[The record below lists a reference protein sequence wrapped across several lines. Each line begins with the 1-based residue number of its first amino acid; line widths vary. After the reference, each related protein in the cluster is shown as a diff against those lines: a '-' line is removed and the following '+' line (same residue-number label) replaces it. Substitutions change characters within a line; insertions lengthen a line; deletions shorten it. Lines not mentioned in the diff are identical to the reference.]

1 MTLEEKIV
9 QLTKATLFDLV
20 NLRYDKLKE
29 ENKIN
34 NEAEELL
41 KEVFQMQ
48 GTLTLPPSDE
58 KMDIDVYEYNDNS
71 GFGTEVRYLWFDDE
85 ESSIVLFCE
94 AKTNAEK
101 TEITEFYIET
111 IDA

>member
-1 MTLEEKIV
+1 MLEEQIV
-9 QLTKATLFDLV
+9 QVTKETLVDLV
-20 NLRYDKLKE
+20 NLRYDKLKK

-34 NEAEELL
+34 SETEELL
-41 KEVFQMQ
+41 KEVLSLQ

-58 KMDIDVYEYNDNS
+58 EMNIDVYEYNDNS
-71 GFGTEVRYLWFDDE
+71 GFCAEISYLWFDGE
-85 ESSIVLFCE
+85 ETSIVLFCE

-101 TEITEFYIET
+101 TKVTEFYIET

>member
-1 MTLEEKIV
+1 MTLEEKV
-9 QLTKATLFDLV
+9 MHLTKETLVDLV

-34 NEAEELL
+34 DENEEFL

-58 KMDIDVYEYNDNS
+58 ELDINVYKYNDNS
-71 GFGTEVRYLWFDDE
+71 GFSTEVYLWFDGV
-85 ESSIVLFCE
+85 ESPIILFCE

-111 IDA
+111 VDV

>member
-1 MTLEEKIV
+1 MSLEEKIV
-9 QLTKATLFDLV
+9 QLTKETLVDLV

-34 NEAEELL
+34 DETEELL
-41 KEVFQMQ
+41 KEVIQMQ
-48 GTLTLPPSDE
+48 GILTLPPSDE
-58 KMDIDVYEYNDNS
+58 VMDIDVYEYNDNS
-71 GFGTEVRYLWFDDE
+71 GFGTEISFLWFDDE
-85 ESSIVLFCE
+85 ESPIVLFCE

-111 IDA
+111 IDV